1 MSRRLLPTMTGSL
14 TTSQMSAARKIIDSS
29 FTAVQAIPS
38 KPLYN
43 VTSDFV
49 VVTTYYY
56 VSDSKHA
63 VSDSVINSTAEL
75 LSDLFRVPVQVEA
88 VRLHHPHLD
97 AHVLAR
103 YISMNSAH
111 ITFSKILEQL
121 WATNVIS
128 QPVPTEEEN
137 KGLLVLP
144 PTGGGVVVPTYLTG
158 VKVKLSGRL
167 DNERSTPRQSVQ
179 EAQVGTFSSKAVHH
193 TDRASYTS
201 KNNKGSFTVKV
212 WLAQSLL
219 QP

>member
-14 TTSQMSAARKIIDSS
+14 TTSQMTAARKIIDSS

-137 KGLLVLP
+137 KGLLVKR
-144 PTGGGVVVPTYLTG
+144 VIVPTYLTG